1 MSGRQT
7 NIPARRISSGTTSE
21 REAMTDNSYGHI
33 RYNTDEHYLE
43 IYHRD
48 SWKDLVTNNREIID
62 ISGIISGTDA
72 SLVYLNIRDGS
83 YTNILDI
90 SNQSVSYTHLTLP
103 TKA

>member
-7 NIPARRISSGTTSE
+7 NIPARRVSSGTTSE
-21 REAMTDNSYGHI
+21 RNTEITDPSYGHI

-62 ISGIISGTDA
+62 IVVLYQGPM
-72 SLVYLNIRDGS
+72 
-83 YTNILDI
+83 
-90 SNQSVSYTHLTLP
+90 HL
-103 TKA
+103 